1 MKKILLILIFL
12 HLLLFNQVLSQ
23 DSKPTDKEE
32 IDYINLFI
40 RIFESLEKE
49 CYPVL
54 HNVLSDRMK
63 YELDKPFPWITDSL
77 GKGINDIGNEIEC

>member
-12 HLLLFNQVLSQ
+12 HLLLFNQVLSE
-23 DSKPTDKEE
+23 DPKPTDKEE

-54 HNVLSDRMK
+54 HNALSDRMK
-63 YELDKPFPWITDSL
+63 YELDKPFPWIT
-77 GKGINDIGNEIEC
+77 N